1 MTEYLA
7 IENKKLDSS
16 VYETELEEVLQT
28 WHTGRGVDFKKGLLR
43 HRKMADTKKFSVALA
58 NAEAQG
64 QTILQPRAGVAL
76 LREHIQLL
84 SDLSP
89 YCDVLPTTVDAYTR
103 HNRYEEAQKGIE
115 KSRAVGTSLLNGF
128 PPVNHGVDGC
138 ERLIDSLS
146 KPVQVRHGTPDA
158 RLMA

>member
-1 MTEYLA
+1 MTAYLA

-16 VYETELEEVLQT
+16 VYETEREEVLQT

-43 HRKMADTKKFSVALA
+43 HRNMADTKKFSVALA
-58 NAEAQG
+58 NAETQG

-89 YCDVLPTTVDAYTR
+89 YFAVVPTTVYPYHR
-103 HNRYEEAQKGIE
+103 PN
-115 KSRAVGTSLLNGF
+115 L
-128 PPVNHGVDGC
+128 
-138 ERLIDSLS
+138 
-146 KPVQVRHGTPDA
+146 
-158 RLMA
+158 